1 VTVGQGLYDGNEVTA
16 RAALA
21 AGCRFFAGYPIT
33 PATGIFNRMLA
44 LLPPV
49 GGTVLQAEDEIAA
62 VGCCLGAAMAGL
74 KAMTATSGPGVSLIS
89 ENISFA
95 IGSEIPLV
103 IVNVQRLGPSTGSP
117 TRGADGDV
125 QFMRWGSSG
134 GLPLIVLA
142 PADLRDCFSLTITAF
157 NLAETYRC
165 PVFLAANKEIAET
178 KENVDLGRLPRPE
191 VVDRPRPPADRP
203 FLPFATATGRDVPG
217 FLPIGGPTLVRQTS
231 STHGANGYI
240 TADPDEIAG
249 MNARLGRKLQAAVEG
264 FSFAEAAV
272 APAADTLIVT
282 YGVTARA
289 AKAAAKRLKAAG
301 RPISLLILKTLW
313 PVPAALIRRHARS
326 VDRVVVAEMNLGQYV
341 REIRRVLPGQTVAF
355 CGRMD
360 GQLITPGQ
368 IQAAVDG

>member
-16 RAALA
+16 QAALA

-33 PATGIFNRMLA
+33 PATGIFSRMLA
-44 LLPPV
+44 LLPPA

-62 VGCCLGAAMAGL
+62 AGYCLGAAMAGL
-74 KAMTATSGPGVSLIS
+74 KAMTATSGPGISLIS

-95 IGSEIPLV
+95 IGAEIPLV

-117 TRGADGDV
+117 TRGADGDI

-134 GLPLIVLA
+134 GLPLVVLA
-142 PADLRDCFSLTITAF
+142 PADVRDCFTLTVAAF

-178 KENVDLGRLPRPE
+178 RENVDLGRLPRPE
-191 VVDRPRPPADRP
+191 LAERPRPAADRP
-203 FLPFATATGRDVPG
+203 FLPFATAPGRDVPG

-231 STHGANGYI
+231 STHGVNGYI
-240 TADPDEIAG
+240 TADPDEIAR
-249 MNARLGRKLQAAVEG
+249 MNGRLARKLQAAVDR
-264 FSFAEAAV
+264 FSFAEATV

-289 AKAAAKRLKAAG
+289 AKAALAQLKAEG
-301 RPISLLILKTLW
+301 RPASLLILKTLW
-313 PVPAALIRRHARS
+313 PVPSALIRRHARS
-326 VDRVVVAEMNLGQYV
+326 VGRVVVAEMNQGQYV
-341 REIRRVLPGQTVAF
+341 REIRRVLPGKRVAF
-355 CGRMD
+355 CGQMN

-368 IQAAVDG
+368 IQAAVHD